1 MAATVTDNLRK
12 NLAEL
17 LLTEIN
23 ASVDSDQYYIGIGKS
38 DQYNTTDT
46 VINPIRSNREERDHR
61 NNLQSV
67 KKVEAASFVIT
78 RENWSS
84 GRVYSAYDDASVGMP
99 TNPYYAIT
107 DINEVYMCI
116 KQSKN
121 SAGEAQTSVI
131 KPEVPSGADRHKPF
145 ILSDG
150 YGWKFMYGIS
160 AGKANSFLSANFA
173 PVQVIGDT
181 VSNPFETDQ
190 KAVQNNAI
198 GGQII
203 GVELESNG
211 EGYGSTVPTVTIR
224 GNGTTATATATLLS
238 GQVVKVEMNNESA
251 GLGSGYDF
259 AEVLFSGSPDK
270 PAKARA
276 VIGPKEGLGKNAI
289 DDLKSSSLMLNIKP
303 DGPVTIGDSATFI
316 VGNSFRQISVL
327 KGLKEKDSAQPGG
340 LFTSTAGRTQKALV
354 SASASSL
361 TVGREISDN
370 STPPI
375 KAYIDDIQGSRIF
388 YHQNDSSGF
397 GVFSDGATI
406 TDGINSISVDSANR
420 LSIVDPYSGEI
431 VYMENRAKVL
441 RDAAQQEDIKVIITV

>member
-17 LLTEIN
+17 LLTEITTS
-23 ASVDSDQYYIGIGKS
+23 ADSSQYYIGIGKS
-38 DQYNTTDT
+38 DQYNATDT
-46 VINPIRSNREERDHR
+46 VINPVRSNREERDHR

-84 GRVYSAYDDASVGMP
+84 GRVYSAYDDASVGIP

-107 DINEVYMCI
+107 DLNEVYVCI

-121 SAGEAQTSVI
+121 SSGESQTSVI
-131 KPEVPSGADRHKPF
+131 KPEVPSGAARHKPF
-145 ILSDG
+145 TLSDG
-150 YGWKFMYGIS
+150 YVWKFMYGIS

-173 PVQVIGDT
+173 PVQIIGDT

-190 KAVQNNAI
+190 KAVQDNVI

-203 GVELESNG
+203 GIELESNG

-224 GNGTTATATATLLS
+224 GNGTAASATATLS
-238 GQVVKVEMNNESA
+238 GGQVVKVEMNNESA

-259 AEVLFSGSPDK
+259 AEVLFNGSPSK

-276 VIGPKEGLGKNAI
+276 VIGPREGLGKNAI
-289 DDLKSSSLMLNIKP
+289 NDLKSSSIMLNIKP
-303 DGPVTIGDSATFI
+303 DGPVTVGDSATFI

-327 KGLKEKDSAQPGG
+327 KGLRERDSAQPGG
-340 LFTSTAGRTQKALV
+340 LF
-354 SASASSL
+354 SS
-361 TVGREISDN
+361 S
-370 STPPI
+370 
-375 KAYIDDIQGSRIF
+375 
-388 YHQNDSSGF
+388 
-397 GVFSDGATI
+397 
-406 TDGINSISVDSANR
+406 
-420 LSIVDPYSGEI
+420 
-431 VYMENRAKVL
+431 
-441 RDAAQQEDIKVIITV
+441 